1 MAEKIKAQPLQIDQP
16 IDIKVTSGT
25 INQAEIDR
33 MADIMANK
41 INQAFKRAQ
50 SKTQSSGFK
59 AGPSGALYSR
69 ALHPMGKGF
78 DDAQWNALVAQK
90 RALAAGLNVPPGSLP
105 FMGSNVASAF
115 SNPLVGQGRSKFPD
129 LIKRT
134 PTRHINVADQE
145 FIRNWIETP
154 LQANLD
160 KFSTSNVAEQ
170 STALMKRM
178 MSIGRKKTI
187 SRKDFAGA
195 FKMYHNLRSDYIKGS
210 MPGEGATDDER
221 SNFEK
226 QLRNL
231 GNIKRLISARS
242 RVVKEGQSFKD
253 LEEAPVKITEAVLK
267 SAAEEVKK
275 VEKAVKSK
283 KGRKST
289 KTTGFGQLDFGFGYG
304 SANIPPIVPPKQTA
318 AAGGFFP
325 DDSNWKQLEFNFKK
339 KSMASAV
346 SPALGKVPPQMA
358 LALAGTSLAAKM
370 GEAVGGVFDKISEKV
385 KGVFSVLG
393 PAAGKIFGDGT
404 LRMVGPMFSSGFKSI
419 LTGAFRGNIL
429 SVASGIGK
437 LIGASFT
444 LVIGSLANI
453 ASGIT
458 KTIVGSIV
466 AGFRT
471 GFANLGEATRGI
483 SLAAI
488 PLVSRGKGTGG
499 EAYSAILKSI
509 TSFVGQAHVGSVE
522 LASMAQKYI
531 RINGSAAGLKSYM
544 KSILSYS
551 KETGEAV
558 SSIDD
563 TLLEMSSFFGVNLE
577 KSGANLVKH
586 MTNVFH
592 TSNVTANELK
602 TIAEWIMPAFAN
614 SIGTAEEKMRGVLSL
629 SGKLAQLGLKHPRQ
643 LVQYA
648 QTFEQLTNPNEKI
661 LGLLSSLGSAGN
673 IFVSPDAGV
682 QAEWNSFYDSQS
694 SKLKELQE
702 RREGLIS
709 GARGPRQD
717 KLLSDIE
724 SQISKVSEAF
734 VNGYQ
739 DFVARGLKSMQTLD
753 LSEKIGKQLTENP
766 KFRAKMAQT
775 LGGSNVAAVIE
786 AFKKSQEAIGNVS
799 ARSKEHIKGLIGS
812 IGELRAEAK
821 SSWTDTFTYLTALVA
836 GPAEGEFLKTLSGI
850 MGNITKGIT
859 PALEAKSSGNI
870 GKLVGA
876 SPLGKALYGIG
887 QVFKNAIT
895 EGFAPATVSLG
906 EYIQAM
912 LSGDTAGANNIGEA
926 LTNFMSIGMEK
937 MLAPLTPIITSVV
950 NVIGTIFMSAFNSL
964 IDSGFGARMA
974 EAFIKGFKSVISTLA
989 GNTSLMSMIKAFGG
1003 VIVSSLK
1010 TAFLEG
1016 ASSMPLVGLAVGA
1029 TKGNI
1034 AKAKSETSGYFRTI
1048 EDATG
1053 ETVRKELDKLNPT
1066 VNDAGKSVT
1075 ELMDGIKKFSI
1086 SLRQASR
1093 DLEAET
1099 IKN

>member
-78 DDAQWNALVAQK
+78 DEAQWNALIAQK

-178 MSIGRKKTI
+178 TSIGRKKTI

-318 AAGGFFP
+318 AGGFFP

-419 LTGAFRGNIL
+419 LTGAFSGNLL
-429 SVASGIGK
+429 SIASGIGK
-437 LIGASFT
+437 VIGAAFT
-444 LVIGSLANI
+444 FVIGSVANV
-453 ASGIT
+453 ATKIT
-458 KTIVGSIV
+458 KTIIGSIV
-466 AGFRT
+466 SGFKT
-471 GFANLGEATRGI
+471 GFANLGEVTRGI

-488 PLVSRGKGTGG
+488 PLASRGQASAGG
-499 EAYSAILKSI
+499 SYSQILNTI
-509 TSFVGQAHVGSVE
+509 TSFVGTAHVGSVE
-522 LASMAQKYI
+522 LASMAQKFI
-531 RINGSAAGLKSYM
+531 RINGSASGMVSYM
-544 KSILSYS
+544 KAMLYYS
-551 KETGEAV
+551 HATGEAV
-558 SSIDD
+558 NSIDD
-563 TLLEMSSFFGVNLE
+563 TFLEMSSFFGVNLE
-577 KSGANLVKH
+577 KSGANLVRH
-586 MTNVFH
+586 MTKVFH
-592 TSNVTANELK
+592 TSNVTASELK

-614 SIGTAEEKMRGVLSL
+614 SAGTAEEKMAGVVSL
-629 SGKLAQLGLKHPRQ
+629 AGKLAQLGLKHPRQ

-648 QTFEQLTNPNEKI
+648 QTFEQLTNPNEKMFQLLSI
-661 LGLLSSLGSAGN
+661 LGKEGN
-673 IFVSPDAGV
+673 LFTAPDAGV
-682 QAEWNSFYDSQS
+682 RSEWDAFYADHADQ
-694 SKLKELQE
+694 LKELQE
-702 RREGLIS
+702 EREAASLEGDS
-709 GARGPRQD
+709 
-717 KLLSDIE
+717 KLLGSLDAE
-724 SQISKVSEAF
+724 ISKISDAF
-734 VNGYQ
+734 STGYQ
-739 DFVARGLKSMQTLD
+739 DFVSRGLTSIRTLD
-753 LSEKIGKQLTENP
+753 LSEKIGKSLTTNP
-766 KFRAKMAQT
+766 KFRSQMSQT

-786 AFKKSQEAIGNVS
+786 AFKKSQESIGNVTEKS
-799 ARSKEHIKGLIGS
+799 VKNVNTLIES
-812 IGELRAEAK
+812 IGKVRAVAK
-821 SSWTDTFTYLTALVA
+821 SAWTDTFTYLSALIV
-836 GPAEGEFLKTLSGI
+836 GPSEGEFLNTLNGI
-850 MGNITKGIT
+850 MGNLTRGIA
-859 PALEAKSSGNI
+859 PALEALGPGMESSIAN
-870 GKLVGA
+870 A
-876 SPLGKALYGIG
+876 SPLGKALFGLG
-887 QVFKNAIT
+887 QIFKSAVT
-895 EGFAPATVSLG
+895 EGFAPAIVAIPD
-906 EYIQAM
+906 YIQAI
-912 LSGDTAGANNIGEA
+912 LNNDTTGATKIGEA
-926 LTNFMSIGMEK
+926 LAQFMASGFSILMK
-937 MLAPLTPIITSVV
+937 PLKPLITGVV
-950 NVIGTIFMSAFNSL
+950 NVISTLFMSVFNGL
-964 IDSGFGARMA
+964 INSGFASSMA
-974 EAFIKGFKSVISTLA
+974 EAFIQGFKQMIVSIS
-989 GNTSLMSMIKAFGG
+989 GNTQLVSLIKAFAG
-1003 VIVSSLK
+1003 VITSSFK
-1010 TAFLEG
+1010 TAFLES
-1016 ASSMPLVGLAVGA
+1016 ASSMPLIGFAVGA
-1029 TKGNI
+1029 SAGNI
-1034 AKAKSETSGYFRTI
+1034 AKSRGETAAYQRTI
-1048 EDATG
+1048 EDASGT
-1053 ETVRKELDKLNPT
+1053 TVQKALKAMSPT
-1066 VNDAGKSVT
+1066 VETAGEAITDYADS
-1075 ELMDGIKKFSI
+1075 IKKFSI
-1086 SLRQASR
+1086 KLRQESKS
-1093 DLEAET
+1093 LEAET
-1099 IKN
+1099 INL